1 MFLLGESFPVPAWEG
16 IGIFPPDQ
24 AASAETLLLFNLAS
38 MSLLRSSLSQL
49 SSSPQL
55 QDAIARS
62 CLTLSR
68 IVDEL
73 RSMLDCLS
81 DTQVIAS
88 VAQMLATPQVMA
100 GAEAGEHTSSTT
112 SATSNQAVTLRICY
126 LLHFLSSVARAL
138 ACEGHG
144 SGIGI
149 GVEMQRVLASVTWC
163 CQLSTIAVAVAFSPP
178 PATMDPSLH
187 ALAMSLI
194 TDFASQT
201 AHAMVSWSLTRT
213 TPSAAPFPLW
223 APLWSLPPAHTA
235 ATPPQSATASSSSFS
250 KPAATTA
257 GHNTS
262 LPHPPLRCNPPTSGS
277 GADAV
282 ASPASDPLSCAAAAC
297 AYTDYYL
304 AAFTANVCEC
314 IASVARS
321 NKSLLQHAH
330 MRALAEGLVHILSP
344 ARPPH
349 RSSPIAP
356 PGVAEISGRS
366 RIVCERTCPVAFD
379 APTSPYANV

>member
-1 MFLLGESFPVPAWEG
+1 MHHSLVFLLGESFPVPAWEG

-55 QDAIARS
+55 QDAISRS

-73 RSMLDCLS
+73 RSMLDCLP
-81 DTQVIAS
+81 DTQAIAS
-88 VAQMLATPQVMA
+88 VAQMLAAAQVMT
-100 GAEAGEHTSSTT
+100 GAEAGECTSSTT

-126 LLHFLSSVARAL
+126 LLHFLSSVARVL

-201 AHAMVSWSLTRT
+201 AQAMVSWSLTRT
-213 TPSAAPFPLW
+213 PPSAAPFPLW
-223 APLWSLPPAHTA
+223 APLWSLPPAPSPPSHTA
-235 ATPPQSATASSSSFS
+235 ATPLQSATASSSSLS

-282 ASPASDPLSCAAAAC
+282 ASLASDPLSCAAAAC

-330 MRALAEGLVHILSP
+330 MRALAEGLFHKFC
-344 ARPPH
+344 PP
-349 RSSPIAP
+349 PVLLTAP
-356 PGVAEISGRS
+356 PSS
-366 RIVCERTCPVAFD
+366 RPQV
-379 APTSPYANV
+379 